1 MWAKVKADQVIEIF
15 SGAKAVTDN
24 NGTQHPASIF
34 SNWSKAELANIGFYP
49 VTLATP
55 ADNRFYRNGA
65 ASYSFSNGVVTET
78 MSSTAHEIADVT
90 VTDEEGNV
98 VNDSE
103 GNPTIQTGLISQYK
117 MDIDKR
123 AYDLL
128 QPSDWM
134 VVREMEAGVSVP
146 DAWST
151 YRAGVR
157 TKAAEMKT
165 AVSAV
170 TSVGAL
176 KDLHVVYTQVTAE
189 DNTVST
195 TIASGI
201 LYNFGEPPTE

>member
-24 NGTQHPASIF
+24 NGIQHPASIF
-34 SNWSKAELANIGFYP
+34 SNWSKEKLASIGYYP
-49 VTLATP
+49 VTQATP
-55 ADNRFYRNGA
+55 SDNRFYKNGA

-78 MSSTAHEIADVT
+78 ISSTAHELADVT
-90 VTDEEGNV
+90 VTDSDNKVMKNLDG
-98 VNDSE
+98 
-103 GNPTIQTGLISQYK
+103 TTMMTTGLITQYK
-117 MDIDKR
+117 MDIDNQ
-123 AYDLL
+123 AYNLL

-134 VVREMEAGVSVP
+134 AVRQYETGVSIT
-146 DAWST
+146 DDWKT

-170 TSVGAL
+170 TSVGGL
-176 KDLHVVYTQVTAE
+176 KDLHIVYDE
-189 DNTVST
+189 NNS
-195 TIASGI
+195 IASGI

>member
-24 NGTQHPASIF
+24 NGIQHPASIF
-34 SNWSKAELANIGFYP
+34 SNWSKEKLASIGYYP
-49 VTLATP
+49 VTQATP
-55 ADNRFYRNGA
+55 SDNRFYKNGA

-78 MSSTAHEIADVT
+78 ISSTAHELADVT
-90 VTDEEGNV
+90 VTDSDNKVMKNLDG
-98 VNDSE
+98 
-103 GNPTIQTGLISQYK
+103 TTMMTTGLITQYK
-117 MDIDKR
+117 MDIDNQ
-123 AYDLL
+123 AYNLL

-134 VVREMEAGVSVP
+134 AVRQYETGVSIT
-146 DAWST
+146 DDWKT

-176 KDLHVVYTQVTAE
+176 KDLHVVYDE
-189 DNTVST
+189 DNS
-195 TIASGI
+195 IESGI

>member
-1 MWAKVKADQVIEIF
+1 MWAKVKANQVIEVF
-15 SGAKAVTDN
+15 NGAKAVTDSH
-24 NGTQHPASIF
+24 GVQHPASIF
-34 SNWSKAELANIGFYP
+34 SNWSKEKLASIGFYP
-49 VTLATP
+49 VTQATP

-65 ASYSFSNGVVTET
+65 ASYSFNNGVVTQT
-78 MSSTAHEIADVT
+78 MSSTAHDID
-90 VTDEEGNV
+90 D
-98 VNDSE
+98 
-103 GNPTIQTGLISQYK
+103 LISKYK
-117 MDIDKR
+117 MDIDNY
-123 AYDLL
+123 AYNAL
-128 QPSDWM
+128 QSSDWM
-134 VVREMEAGVSVP
+134 VVREMETGVSVP

-176 KDLHVVYTQVTAE
+176 KDLHIVYTQVTAE

>member
-1 MWAKVKADQVIEIF
+1 MWAKVKADQVIEVF
-15 SGAKAVTDN
+15 NSAKAITDS
-24 NGTQHPASIF
+24 NGVQHPSSIF
-34 SNWSKAELANIGFYP
+34 SNWSKDELKNIGIYP
-49 VTLATP
+49 VNQATP

-78 MSSTAHEIADVT
+78 ISSTAHELADVT
-90 VTDEEGNV
+90 VTDTDNKVMKNLDG
-98 VNDSE
+98 
-103 GNPTIQTGLISQYK
+103 TTMMTTGLITQYK
-117 MDIDKR
+117 MDIDNQ
-123 AYDLL
+123 AYNLL

-134 VVREMEAGVSVP
+134 AVRQYETGVSIT
-146 DAWST
+146 DDWKT

-176 KDLHVVYTQVTAE
+176 KDLHVVYDE
-189 DNTVST
+189 DNS
-195 TIASGI
+195 IASGI

>member
-1 MWAKVKADQVIEIF
+1 M
-15 SGAKAVTDN
+15 S
-24 NGTQHPASIF
+24 
-34 SNWSKAELANIGFYP
+34 L
-49 VTLATP
+49 TP
-55 ADNRFYRNGA
+55 
-65 ASYSFSNGVVTET
+65 
-78 MSSTAHEIADVT
+78 HEIADVT
-90 VTDEEGNV
+90 VTDENGKV
-98 VNDSE
+98 VNDEE
-103 GNPTIQTGLISQYK
+103 GNPTIQTGLITQYK

-134 VVREMEAGVSVP
+134 AVRQYETGVSMT
-146 DAWST
+146 DDWKT

-176 KDLHVVYTQVTAE
+176 KDLHVVYDE
-189 DNTVST
+189 NNS
-195 TIASGI
+195 IASGI

>member
-49 VTLATP
+49 VTQATP

-65 ASYSFSNGVVTET
+65 ASYSFSDGVVTET
-78 MSSTAHEIADVT
+78 ISSTAHEIADVT
-90 VTDEEGNV
+90 VTDKDGNV
-98 VNDSE
+98 VNDNE

-134 VVREMEAGVSVP
+134 VVRKMETGVSVP

-170 TSVGAL
+170 TSVGGL
-176 KDLHVVYTQVTAE
+176 KDLHIVYAQVTAE

>member
-24 NGTQHPASIF
+24 NGIQHPASIF
-34 SNWSKAELANIGFYP
+34 SNWSKEKLASIGYYP
-49 VTLATP
+49 VTQATP
-55 ADNRFYRNGA
+55 SDNRFYKNGA

-78 MSSTAHEIADVT
+78 ISSTAHELADVT
-90 VTDEEGNV
+90 VTDSDNKVMKNLDG
-98 VNDSE
+98 
-103 GNPTIQTGLISQYK
+103 TTMMTTGLITQYK
-117 MDIDKR
+117 MDIDNQ
-123 AYDLL
+123 AYNLL

-134 VVREMEAGVSVP
+134 AVRQYETGVSIT
-146 DAWST
+146 DDWKT

-176 KDLHVVYTQVTAE
+176 KDLHIVYDE
-189 DNTVST
+189 NNS
-195 TIASGI
+195 IASGI
-201 LYNFGEPPTE
+201 LYNFGEPPTK

>member
-1 MWAKVKADQVIEIF
+1 MWAKVKADQVIEVF
-15 SGAKAVTDN
+15 NGAKAITDS
-24 NGTQHPASIF
+24 NGVQHPSSIF
-34 SNWSKAELANIGFYP
+34 SNWSKDELKNIGIYP
-49 VTLATP
+49 VNQATP

-78 MSSTAHEIADVT
+78 ISSTPHELADVT
-90 VTDEEGNV
+90 VTDSDNKVMKNLDGTTMM
-98 VNDSE
+98 S
-103 GNPTIQTGLISQYK
+103 TGLITQYK
-117 MDIDKR
+117 MDIDKK
-123 AYDLL
+123 AYDML

-134 VVREMEAGVSVP
+134 AVRQYETGVSIS
-146 DAWST
+146 DDWKT

-176 KDLHVVYTQVTAE
+176 KDLHIVNKQVTAS
-189 DNTVST
+189 DGTVTT

-201 LYNFGEPPTE
+201 LYNFGEPPTK

>member
-24 NGTQHPASIF
+24 NGVQHPASIF
-34 SNWSKAELANIGFYP
+34 SNWSKAELANIGYYP
-49 VTLATP
+49 VTQATP
-55 ADNRFYRNGA
+55 ADNKFYRNGA

-78 MSSTAHEIADVT
+78 MSSTAREIADVT
-90 VTDEEGNV
+90 VTDKDGNV
-98 VNDSE
+98 VNDIE
-103 GNPTIQTGLISQYK
+103 GNPLIQNGLITQYK
-117 MDIDKR
+117 MDINKR
-123 AYDLL
+123 AYNLL

-134 VVREMEAGVSVP
+134 VVREMETSVAVP
-146 DAWST
+146 SEWST

-170 TSVGAL
+170 TSIGAL
-176 KDLHVVYTQVTAE
+176 KDLHVVYTQVTAK

>member
-49 VTLATP
+49 VTQATP
-55 ADNRFYRNGA
+55 ADNKFYINGA
-65 ASYSFSNGVVTET
+65 ASYSFSDGVVTET
-78 MSSTAHEIADVT
+78 ISSTAHEIADVT
-90 VTDEEGNV
+90 VTDEEGN
-98 VNDSE
+98 
-103 GNPTIQTGLISQYK
+103 PTIQSGLISQYN

-134 VVREMEAGVSVP
+134 VVREIETGVSVP

-170 TSVGAL
+170 TSVGGL
-176 KDLHVVYTQVTAE
+176 KDLHIVYAQVTAE

>member
-24 NGTQHPASIF
+24 NGIQHPASIF
-34 SNWSKAELANIGFYP
+34 SNWSKEKLASIGYYP
-49 VTLATP
+49 VTQATP
-55 ADNRFYRNGA
+55 SDNRFYKNGA

-78 MSSTAHEIADVT
+78 ISSTAHELADVT
-90 VTDEEGNV
+90 VTDSDNKVMKNSDG
-98 VNDSE
+98 
-103 GNPTIQTGLISQYK
+103 TTMMTTGLITQYK
-117 MDIDKR
+117 MDIDNQ
-123 AYDLL
+123 AYNIL

-134 VVREMEAGVSVP
+134 AVRQYETSVSMT
-146 DAWST
+146 DDWKT

-170 TSVGAL
+170 TSIGAL
-176 KDLHVVYTQVTAE
+176 QSLHIVRDA
-189 DNTVST
+189 DSS
-195 TIASGI
+195 IASGI